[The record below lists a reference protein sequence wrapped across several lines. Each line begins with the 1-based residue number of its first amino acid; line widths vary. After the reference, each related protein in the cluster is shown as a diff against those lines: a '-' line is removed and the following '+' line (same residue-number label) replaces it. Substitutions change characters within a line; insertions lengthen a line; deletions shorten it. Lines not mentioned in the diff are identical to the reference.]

1 MPGRGRGRPRHPDVL
16 TPAEQ
21 RVLEELRRGGTN
33 AEIAVRLGRSPETV
47 RTHLASMLAKL
58 ELADRYELAAWRPGR
73 ERRPLLGLM
82 ALPPALA
89 FVRSPLIW
97 AGVGLGGLAI
107 LAVVVLLLVFFL
119 GGAAEPSGV
128 PSGLTGAAMV
138 ATGDS
143 HTCAL
148 LETREVVC
156 WGLND
161 EGQTDAPAGRYRWL
175 SAGQDR
181 TCAVTDAGEVLC
193 WGSTEFVSCRPSS
206 PGSDVIY
213 CRSAHVQVVG
223 IAGATYR
230 SVSVSDTDTIP
241 GSGQDSFRRR
251 GLICA
256 VRETGE
262 IDCWGS
268 HTVEGLEAPSGS
280 YRSVS
285 AGSVYL
291 CAVRDTGKVDCWW
304 ANGAGRMKSV
314 PPGTYDSISV
324 GGAHICGIRDTGEL
338 LCWGDLFDGRLDV
351 PPETYRSVSAGA
363 GHACAV
369 RDTGEIDCWGDN
381 QHGQAAPPAGKY
393 RTVGAGGGH
402 TCAVREEG
410 AVACW
415 GKNDQGQGSVP

>member
-47 RTHLASMLAKL
+47 RTHVASMLAKL

-97 AGVGLGGLAI
+97 AGVGLGGLGI

-193 WGSTEFVSCRPSS
+193 WGSTGFRRCSSYGYGRDIILCDNAEVAVS
-206 PGSDVIY
+206 G
-213 CRSAHVQVVG
+213 VV
-223 IAGATYR
+223 GATYR
-230 SVSVSDTDTIP
+230 SVSVSHRSTIP
-241 GSGQDSFRRR
+241 GSSQE

-256 VRETGE
+256 LRETGE

-268 HTVEGLEAPSGS
+268 NTIEGLEAPWGT

-285 AGSVYL
+285 AGNAYL
-291 CAVRDTGKVDCWW
+291 CAVRDTGEVDCWRVDDIW
-304 ANGAGRMKSV
+304 ARRDRALR
-314 PPGTYDSISV
+314 GTYDSISV
-324 GGAHICGIRDTGEL
+324 GGEHICGIRDTGEL
-338 LCWGDLFDGRLDV
+338 HCWGNLFDARVAV
-351 PPETYRSVSAGA
+351 PSETYRSVS
-363 GHACAV
+363 
-369 RDTGEIDCWGDN
+369 TGPT
-381 QHGQAAPPAGKY
+381 A
-393 RTVGAGGGH
+393 
-402 TCAVREEG
+402 TCAVRASGEVDCFGAGPTGAPPGAYRSVSVGSSHVCAIRDTG

-415 GKNDQGQGSVP
+415 GSNAEGQASVP